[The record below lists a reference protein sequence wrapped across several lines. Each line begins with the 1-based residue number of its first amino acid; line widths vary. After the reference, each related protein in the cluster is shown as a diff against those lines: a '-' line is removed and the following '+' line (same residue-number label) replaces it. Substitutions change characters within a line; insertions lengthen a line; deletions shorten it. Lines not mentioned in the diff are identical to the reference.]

1 MDVEVLPGPSLAER
15 ARTAI
20 AQARLATVSWG
31 DPAAR
36 WDELTA
42 GSGPS
47 AESLAPREPAV
58 EGGRGAGG
66 GRAAAASG
74 RSQVTATAAIRVDR
88 AGRPLLLLPPREAV
102 TRALAGSR
110 QVTATVPAPAPL
122 GSLALT
128 GAVEPR
134 EGPDGR
140 VGYRLDL
147 RSLRFAGAG
156 GRWVPLAEYEAAEP
170 DPLWRVAPGA
180 IRHLEHGHMTELIG
194 CVRAHGMEQAEWVT
208 PRGLDRFGLELAVI
222 TTTGVAAVRLAF
234 PDGPVTSLDEV
245 PASLQAV
252 LACRCRP
259 TTQPGQA

>member
-31 DPAAR
+31 DPAA
-36 WDELTA
+36 A
-42 GSGPS
+42 GHT
-47 AESLAPREPAV
+47 
-58 EGGRGAGG
+58 EG
-66 GRAAAASG
+66 
-74 RSQVTATAAIRVDR
+74 VTATAAIRVDR

-102 TRALAGSR
+102 TEALATSR
-110 QVTATVPAPAPL
+110 PVTATVPAPAPL

-128 GAVEPR
+128 GTVEPR

-156 GRWVPLAEYEAAEP
+156 GRWVPLAEYEAADP
-170 DPLWRVAPGA
+170 DPLWRVATA
-180 IRHLEHGHMTELIG
+180 AVRHLERGHMAELIG
-194 CVRAHGMEQAEWVT
+194 CVRAHGMEQAEWVM

-222 TTTGVAAVRLAF
+222 TPAGVAAVRLSF
-234 PDGPVTSLDEV
+234 PGGPVTSLDEV
-245 PASLQAV
+245 PSSLQAV
-252 LACRCRP
+252 LACRCR
-259 TTQPGQA
+259 QQG

>member
-31 DPAAR
+31 DPAAWR
-36 WDELTA
+36 ADPAA
-42 GSGPS
+42 GPGDPAARRADLATS
-47 AESLAPREPAV
+47 A
-58 EGGRGAGG
+58 GD
-66 GRAAAASG
+66 RAAAG
-74 RSQVTATAAIRVDR
+74 GPGPVTATAAIRVDR
-88 AGRPLLLLPPREAV
+88 RGRPLLLLPPREAV

-122 GSLALT
+122 GSLAMA

-140 VGYRLDL
+140 VGYQLDL

-156 GRWVPLAEYEAAEP
+156 GRWVPVAEYEAAEP

-180 IRHLEHGHMTELIG
+180 IRHLAHGHMTELIG
-194 CVRAHGMEQAEWVT
+194 CVRAHGMEQAEWVM

-222 TTTGVAAVRLAF
+222 TTAGVAAVRLAF

-259 TTQPGQA
+259 TTQPEQA